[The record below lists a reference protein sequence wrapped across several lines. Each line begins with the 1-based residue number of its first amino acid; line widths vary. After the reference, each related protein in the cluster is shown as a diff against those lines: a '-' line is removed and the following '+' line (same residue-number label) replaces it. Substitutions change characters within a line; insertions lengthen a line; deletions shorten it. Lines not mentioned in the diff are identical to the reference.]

1 MTIWFE
7 GYGCTANQGET
18 LEMREHA
25 NQLGHELATDS
36 TTAET
41 VVLGTCTVIES
52 TQNRMEK
59 RISELMDQGKNVIV
73 SGCMATAD
81 TKILISKFPNA
92 PLVSP
97 GDIDGLGDLIG
108 RGGCKPET
116 LASPFSAIL
125 PISSGCLGRCTYC
138 ATLKARGRVKSR
150 SVNDIFFK
158 AQYAIDSGSK
168 ELLLTSQDNGAFGAD
183 TESSLENLLNELSHL
198 DGEFRLR
205 VGMLNPMLVSGRS
218 KEMAEAWGD
227 SRTYKFMHLPIQ
239 SGSQK
244 ILNSM
249 TRDHTLGEFWE
260 VVEVFRDYYP
270 EMMIITDI
278 ITGFPGETDK
288 DHQETVKL
296 LNQLSPDLV
305 NVTRFSPRKGTP
317 ASRYKRIDGR
327 IVKKRSRELT
337 NLRKELGAKSFKRF
351 VGRQTSILTVEN
363 QRSGSTL
370 CRDDNYR
377 PIILKEELPLGE
389 FHDVKIIDSEYGFM
403 TAVLV

>member
-1 MTIWFE
+1 MSIWFE

-36 TTAET
+36 ATAET

-52 TQNRMEK
+52 TQNKMEK

-81 TKILISKFPNA
+81 TKVLNSKFPNA

-116 LASPFSAIL
+116 LESPFAAIL

-183 TESSLENLLNELSHL
+183 TDSSLENLLNELSHL
-198 DGEFRLR
+198 EGEFRLR
-205 VGMLNPMLVSGRS
+205 VGMLNPMLVAGRS
-218 KEMAEAWGD
+218 KEMAIAWGD

-244 ILNSM
+244 VLDSM
-249 TRDHTLGEFWE
+249 TRDHTLEEFWE
-260 VVEVFRDYYP
+260 VVEVFRDFYP
-270 EMMIITDI
+270 EMMIATDI
-278 ITGFPGETDK
+278 ITGFPGETDE
-288 DHQETVKL
+288 DHQETVDL

-317 ASRYKRIDGR
+317 ASRYKRVDGR

-337 NLRKELGAKSFKRF
+337 KLRKDLGAKSFIRF
-351 VGRQTSILTVEN
+351 VGKETSVLTVEN
-363 QRSGSTL
+363 QRKGSTL

-377 PIILKEELPLGE
+377 PIILKQDLPLGE
-389 FHDVKIIDSEYGFM
+389 FYDVKIIDSEYGFM
-403 TAVLV
+403 TAILV

>member
-1 MTIWFE
+1 VSIWFE

-36 TTAET
+36 ATAET

-81 TKILISKFPNA
+81 TKVLNSKFPNA

-116 LASPFSAIL
+116 LESPFAAIL

-183 TESSLENLLNELSHL
+183 TDSSLEKLLNELSHL
-198 DGEFRLR
+198 EGEFRLR

-218 KEMAEAWGD
+218 KEMAEAWSD

-244 ILNSM
+244 ILDSM
-249 TRDHTLGEFWE
+249 TRDHTIEEFWE
-260 VVEVFRDYYP
+260 VVEVFREYYP

-278 ITGFPGETDK
+278 ITGFPGETDE

-296 LNQLSPDLV
+296 LNYLSPDLV

>member
-1 MTIWFE
+1 MSIWFE

-18 LEMREHA
+18 IEMRDRA
-25 NQLGHELATDS
+25 NELGHRIASNPEI
-36 TTAET
+36 AET
-41 VVLGTCTVIES
+41 IVLGTCTVLES
-52 TQNRMEK
+52 TQNKMEK

-81 TKILISKFPNA
+81 SKVLGEKFPEA
-92 PLVSP
+92 PLISP
-97 GDIDGLGDLIG
+97 GDLEGLGDLIG
-108 RGGCKPET
+108 RGGCKPEKFDSP
-116 LASPFSAIL
+116 LAAIL

-138 ATLKARGRVKSR
+138 ATVRARGRVTSR

-168 ELLLTSQDNGAFGAD
+168 EILLTSQDNGAFGAD
-183 TESSLENLLNELSHL
+183 SNSSLEFLLRELSHL
-198 DGEFRLR
+198 EGDFRLR

-218 KEMAEAWGD
+218 EAMAEAWAD
-227 SRTYKFMHLPIQ
+227 SRIYKFMHLPIQ

-244 ILNSM
+244 ILDSM
-249 TRDHTLGEFWE
+249 VRDHTLDEFWE
-260 VVEVFRDYYP
+260 VVNVFRKYYP

-278 ITGFPGETDK
+278 ITGFPGETDQ
-288 DHQETVKL
+288 DHQDTVDL
-296 LNQLSPDLV
+296 LNALSPDLV

-317 ASRYKRIDGR
+317 ASKYKRVNGR

-337 NLRKELGAKSFKRF
+337 SLRKKLGAKSFKRF
-351 VGRQTSILTVEN
+351 VGKQISILTVEN
-363 QRSGSTL
+363 QKKGSTL

-377 PIILKEELPLGE
+377 PVILKKELPLGE
-389 FHDVKIIDSEYGFM
+389 FHDVRITDSEYGFM

>member
-1 MTIWFE
+1 MSIWFE

-18 LEMREHA
+18 IEMRDRA
-25 NQLGHELATDS
+25 NELGHRIASNPEI
-36 TTAET
+36 AET
-41 VVLGTCTVIES
+41 IVLGTCTVLES
-52 TQNRMEK
+52 TQNKMEK

-81 TKILISKFPNA
+81 AKVLGEKFPEA

-97 GDIDGLGDLIG
+97 GDLEGLGDLIG
-108 RGGCKPET
+108 RGGCKPEKFDSP
-116 LASPFSAIL
+116 LAAIL

-138 ATLKARGRVKSR
+138 ATVRARGRVTSR

-168 ELLLTSQDNGAFGAD
+168 EILLTSQDNGAFGAD
-183 TESSLENLLNELSHL
+183 SNSSLEFLLRELSHL
-198 DGEFRLR
+198 EGDFRLR

-218 KEMAEAWGD
+218 EAMAEAWAD
-227 SRTYKFMHLPIQ
+227 SRIYKFMHLPIQ

-244 ILNSM
+244 ILDSM
-249 TRDHTLGEFWE
+249 VRDHTLDEFWE
-260 VVEVFRDYYP
+260 VVNVFRKHYP

-278 ITGFPGETDK
+278 ITGFPGETDQ
-288 DHQETVKL
+288 DHEDTVDL
-296 LNQLSPDLV
+296 LNALSPDLV

-317 ASRYKRIDGR
+317 ASKYKRVNGR

-337 NLRKELGAKSFKRF
+337 SLRKKLGAKSFKRF
-351 VGRQTSILTVEN
+351 VGKQISILTVEN
-363 QRSGSTL
+363 QKKGSTL

-377 PIILKEELPLGE
+377 PVILKKELPLGE
-389 FHDVKIIDSEYGFM
+389 FYDVRITDSEYGFM

>member
-1 MTIWFE
+1 MSIWFE

-18 LEMREHA
+18 LEMRDHA
-25 NQLGHELATDS
+25 NQLGHELASSSDS
-36 TTAET
+36 AKT

-52 TQNRMEK
+52 TQNKMEK
-59 RISELMDQGKNVIV
+59 RISELMDQGKKVIV

-81 TKILISKFPNA
+81 TKILGEKFPEA

-97 GDIDGLGDLIG
+97 GDVGGLGDLIG

-116 LASPFSAIL
+116 LDSPLAAIL

-138 ATLKARGRVKSR
+138 ATLRARGRVTSR

-183 TESSLENLLNELSHL
+183 SDSSLELLLGELSHL
-198 DGEFRLR
+198 EGDFRLR

-218 KEMAEAWGD
+218 EAMAKAWGD
-227 SRTYKFMHLPIQ
+227 SRVYKFMHLPIQ

-244 ILNSM
+244 ILDSM
-249 TRDHTLGEFWE
+249 VRDHTLEEFWE
-260 VVEVFRDYYP
+260 VVDVFRKYYP

-278 ITGFPGETDK
+278 ITGFPGETDA
-288 DHQETVKL
+288 DHQDTVDL
-296 LNQLSPDLV
+296 LNRLSPDLV

-317 ASRYKRIDGR
+317 ASRYKRVHGR

-337 NLRKELGAKSFKRF
+337 SLRKELGAKSFKRF

-363 QRSGSTL
+363 QKKGSTL

-377 PIILKEELPLGE
+377 PIILKQELPIGE
-389 FHDVKIIDSEYGFM
+389 FYDVTITDSKYGFM

>member
-1 MTIWFE
+1 MSIWFE

-18 LEMREHA
+18 LEMRDHA
-25 NQLGHELATDS
+25 NQLGHELASSSDS
-36 TTAET
+36 AKT

-52 TQNRMEK
+52 TQNKMEK
-59 RISELMDQGKNVIV
+59 RISELMDQGKKVIV

-81 TKILISKFPNA
+81 TKTLGEKFPEA

-97 GDIDGLGDLIG
+97 GDVGGLGDLIG

-116 LASPFSAIL
+116 LDSPLAAIL

-138 ATLKARGRVKSR
+138 ATLRARGRVTSR

-183 TESSLENLLNELSHL
+183 SDSSLELLLGELSHL
-198 DGEFRLR
+198 EGNFRLR

-218 KEMAEAWGD
+218 EAMAKAWGD
-227 SRTYKFMHLPIQ
+227 SRVYKFMHLPIQ

-244 ILNSM
+244 ILDSM
-249 TRDHTLGEFWE
+249 VRDHTLEEFWE
-260 VVEVFRDYYP
+260 VVDVFRKYYP

-278 ITGFPGETDK
+278 ITGFPGETDA
-288 DHQETVKL
+288 DHQDTVDL
-296 LNQLSPDLV
+296 LNRLSPDLV

-317 ASRYKRIDGR
+317 ASRYKRVHGR
-327 IVKKRSRELT
+327 IVKRRSRELT
-337 NLRKELGAKSFKRF
+337 SLRKELGAKSFKRF

-363 QRSGSTL
+363 QKKGSTL

-377 PIILKEELPLGE
+377 PIILKQELPIGE
-389 FHDVKIIDSEYGFM
+389 FYDVTITDSKYGFM

>member
-1 MTIWFE
+1 MSIWFE

-36 TTAET
+36 ATAET

-81 TKILISKFPNA
+81 TKALNSKFPNA

-116 LASPFSAIL
+116 LESPFSAIL

-183 TESSLENLLNELSHL
+183 TDSSLENLLNELSHL
-198 DGEFRLR
+198 DGKFRLR
-205 VGMLNPMLVSGRS
+205 VGMLNPMLVAGRS
-218 KEMAEAWGD
+218 KEMAKAWRD

-244 ILNSM
+244 ILDSM
-249 TRDHTLGEFWE
+249 TRDHTLEEFWE

-278 ITGFPGETDK
+278 ITGFPGETDE
-288 DHQETVKL
+288 DHKETVDL
-296 LNQLSPDLV
+296 LNKLSPDLV

-317 ASRYKRIDGR
+317 ASRYKRVDGR
-327 IVKKRSRELT
+327 VVKKRSRELT

-351 VGRQTSILTVEN
+351 VGRETSVLTVEN
-363 QRSGSTL
+363 KRKGSTL

-377 PIILKEELPLGE
+377 PIILKQDLPLGE
-389 FHDVKIIDSEYGFM
+389 FYDVKIIDSEYGFM
-403 TAVLV
+403 TAEQV

>member
-1 MTIWFE
+1 MSIWFE

-18 LEMREHA
+18 LEMRDHA
-25 NQLGHELATDS
+25 NQLGHELASSSDS
-36 TTAET
+36 AKT

-52 TQNRMEK
+52 TQNKMEK
-59 RISELMDQGKNVIV
+59 RISELMDQGKKVIV

-81 TKILISKFPNA
+81 TKILGEKFPEA

-97 GDIDGLGDLIG
+97 GDVGGLGDLIG

-116 LASPFSAIL
+116 LDSPLAAIL

-138 ATLKARGRVKSR
+138 ATLRARGRVTSR

-183 TESSLENLLNELSHL
+183 SDSSLELLLGELSHL
-198 DGEFRLR
+198 EGDFRLR

-218 KEMAEAWGD
+218 EAMAKAWGD
-227 SRTYKFMHLPIQ
+227 SRVYKFMHLPIQ

-244 ILNSM
+244 ILDSM
-249 TRDHTLGEFWE
+249 VRDHTLEEFWE
-260 VVEVFRDYYP
+260 VVDVFRKYYP

-278 ITGFPGETDK
+278 ITGFPGETDA
-288 DHQETVKL
+288 DHQDTVDL
-296 LNQLSPDLV
+296 LNRLSPDLV

-317 ASRYKRIDGR
+317 ASRYKRVHGR

-337 NLRKELGAKSFKRF
+337 SLRKALGAKSFKRF

-363 QRSGSTL
+363 QKKGSTL

-377 PIILKEELPLGE
+377 PIILKQELPIGE
-389 FHDVKIIDSEYGFM
+389 FYDVTITDSKYGFM

>member
-1 MTIWFE
+1 MSIWFE

-18 LEMREHA
+18 IEMRDRA
-25 NQLGHELATDS
+25 NELGHRIASNPEI
-36 TTAET
+36 AET
-41 VVLGTCTVIES
+41 IVLGTCTVLES
-52 TQNRMEK
+52 TQNKMEK
-59 RISELMDQGKNVIV
+59 RISELMDQGKNIIV

-81 TKILISKFPNA
+81 AKVLGEKFPEA

-97 GDIDGLGDLIG
+97 GDLEGLEDLIG
-108 RGGCKPET
+108 RGGCKPEKFDSP
-116 LASPFSAIL
+116 LAAIL

-138 ATLKARGRVKSR
+138 ATVRARGRVTSR

-168 ELLLTSQDNGAFGAD
+168 EILLTSQDNGAFGAD
-183 TESSLENLLNELSHL
+183 SNSSLEFLLRELSHL
-198 DGEFRLR
+198 EGDFRLR

-218 KEMAEAWGD
+218 EAMAEAWAD
-227 SRTYKFMHLPIQ
+227 SRIYKFMHLPIQ

-244 ILNSM
+244 ILDSM
-249 TRDHTLGEFWE
+249 VRDHTLDEFWE
-260 VVEVFRDYYP
+260 VVNVFRKHYP

-278 ITGFPGETDK
+278 ITGFPGETDQ
-288 DHQETVKL
+288 DHQDTVDL
-296 LNQLSPDLV
+296 LNALSPDLV

-317 ASRYKRIDGR
+317 ASKYKRVNGR

-337 NLRKELGAKSFKRF
+337 SLRKKLGAKSFKRF
-351 VGRQTSILTVEN
+351 VGKQISILTVEN
-363 QRSGSTL
+363 QKKGSTF

-377 PIILKEELPLGE
+377 PVILKKELPLGE
-389 FHDVKIIDSEYGFM
+389 FYDVRITDSEYGFM

>member
-1 MTIWFE
+1 VSIWFE

-18 LEMREHA
+18 IEMRDRA
-25 NQLGHELATDS
+25 NELGHRIASNPEI
-36 TTAET
+36 AET
-41 VVLGTCTVIES
+41 IVLGTCTVLES
-52 TQNRMEK
+52 TQNKMEK

-81 TKILISKFPNA
+81 AKVLGEKFPEA

-97 GDIDGLGDLIG
+97 GDLEGLGDLIG
-108 RGGCKPET
+108 RGGCKPEKFDSP
-116 LASPFSAIL
+116 LAAIL

-138 ATLKARGRVKSR
+138 ATVRARGRVTSR

-168 ELLLTSQDNGAFGAD
+168 EILLTSQDNGAFGAD
-183 TESSLENLLNELSHL
+183 SNSSLEFLLRELSHL
-198 DGEFRLR
+198 EGDFRLR

-218 KEMAEAWGD
+218 EAMAEAWAD
-227 SRTYKFMHLPIQ
+227 SRIYKFMHLPIQ

-244 ILNSM
+244 ILDSM
-249 TRDHTLGEFWE
+249 VRDHTLDEFWE
-260 VVEVFRDYYP
+260 VVNVFRKHYP

-278 ITGFPGETDK
+278 ITGFPGETDQ
-288 DHQETVKL
+288 DHQDTVDL
-296 LNQLSPDLV
+296 LNALSPDLV

-317 ASRYKRIDGR
+317 ASKYKRVNGR

-337 NLRKELGAKSFKRF
+337 SLRKKLGAKSFKRF
-351 VGRQTSILTVEN
+351 VGKQISILTVEN
-363 QRSGSTL
+363 QKKGSTL

-377 PIILKEELPLGE
+377 PVILKKELPLGE
-389 FHDVKIIDSEYGFM
+389 FYDVRITDSEYGFM

>member
-1 MTIWFE
+1 VSIWFE

-18 LEMREHA
+18 LEMRDHA
-25 NQLGHELATDS
+25 NQLGHELASSSDS
-36 TTAET
+36 AKT

-52 TQNRMEK
+52 TQNKMEK
-59 RISELMDQGKNVIV
+59 RISELMDQGKKVIV

-81 TKILISKFPNA
+81 TKILGEKFPEA

-97 GDIDGLGDLIG
+97 GDVGGLGDLIG

-116 LASPFSAIL
+116 LDSPLAAIL

-138 ATLKARGRVKSR
+138 ATLRARGRVTSR

-183 TESSLENLLNELSHL
+183 SDSSLELLLGELSHL
-198 DGEFRLR
+198 EGDFRLR

-218 KEMAEAWGD
+218 EAMAKAWGD
-227 SRTYKFMHLPIQ
+227 SRVYKFMHLPIQ

-244 ILNSM
+244 ILDSM
-249 TRDHTLGEFWE
+249 VRDHTLEEFWE
-260 VVEVFRDYYP
+260 VVDVFRKYYP

-278 ITGFPGETDK
+278 ITGFPGETDA
-288 DHQETVKL
+288 DHQDTVDL
-296 LNQLSPDLV
+296 LNRLSPDLV

-317 ASRYKRIDGR
+317 ASRYKRVHGR

-337 NLRKELGAKSFKRF
+337 SLRKELGAKSFKRF

-363 QRSGSTL
+363 QKKGSTL

-377 PIILKEELPLGE
+377 PIILKQELPIGE
-389 FHDVKIIDSEYGFM
+389 FYDVTITDSKYGFM

>member
-1 MTIWFE
+1 MSIWFE

-36 TTAET
+36 ATAET

-81 TKILISKFPNA
+81 TKVLNSKFPNA

-116 LASPFSAIL
+116 LESPFAAIL

-183 TESSLENLLNELSHL
+183 TDSSLENLLTELSHL

-205 VGMLNPMLVSGRS
+205 VGMLNPMLVAGRS
-218 KEMAEAWGD
+218 KEMAIAWGD

-244 ILNSM
+244 VLDSM
-249 TRDHTLGEFWE
+249 TRDHTLEEFWE
-260 VVEVFRDYYP
+260 VVEVFRDFYP
-270 EMMIITDI
+270 EMMIVTDI
-278 ITGFPGETDK
+278 ITGFPGETDE
-288 DHQETVKL
+288 DHQETVDL

-317 ASRYKRIDGR
+317 ASRYKRVDGR

-337 NLRKELGAKSFKRF
+337 KLRKDLGAKSFIRF
-351 VGRQTSILTVEN
+351 VGKETSVLTVEN
-363 QRSGSTL
+363 QRKGSTL

-377 PIILKEELPLGE
+377 PIILKQELPLGE
-389 FHDVKIIDSEYGFM
+389 FHNVKIIDSEYGFM
-403 TAVLV
+403 TAILL

>member
-1 MTIWFE
+1 MSIWFE

-81 TKILISKFPNA
+81 TKVLNSKFPNA

-116 LASPFSAIL
+116 LESPFAAIL

-150 SVNDIFFK
+150 LVNDIFFK

-183 TESSLENLLNELSHL
+183 TDSSLENLLNVLSHL

-205 VGMLNPMLVSGRS
+205 VGMLNPMLVAGRS
-218 KEMAEAWGD
+218 KEMAKAWGD

-244 ILNSM
+244 ILDSM
-249 TRDHTLGEFWE
+249 TRDHTLEEFWE
-260 VVEVFRDYYP
+260 VVEVFRNYYP

-278 ITGFPGETDK
+278 ITGFPGETDD
-288 DHQETVKL
+288 DHQETVDL

-305 NVTRFSPRKGTP
+305 NITRFSPRKGTP
-317 ASRYKRIDGR
+317 ASRYKRVDGR

-337 NLRKELGAKSFKRF
+337 NLRKDLGAKSFKRF
-351 VGRQTSILTVEN
+351 VGRETSVLTVEN
-363 QRSGSTL
+363 KRKGSTL

-377 PIILKEELPLGE
+377 PIILKQELPLGE
-389 FHDVKIIDSEYGFM
+389 FYDVKIIDSEYGFM

>member
-1 MTIWFE
+1 MSIWFE

-18 LEMREHA
+18 IEMRDRA
-25 NQLGHELATDS
+25 NELGHRIASNPEI
-36 TTAET
+36 AET
-41 VVLGTCTVIES
+41 IVLGTCTVLES
-52 TQNRMEK
+52 TQNKMEK

-81 TKILISKFPNA
+81 AKVLGEKFPEA
-92 PLVSP
+92 PLASP
-97 GDIDGLGDLIG
+97 GDLEGLGDLIG
-108 RGGCKPET
+108 RGGCKPEKFDSP
-116 LASPFSAIL
+116 LAAIL

-138 ATLKARGRVKSR
+138 ATVRARGRVTSR

-168 ELLLTSQDNGAFGAD
+168 EILLTSQDNGAFGAD
-183 TESSLENLLNELSHL
+183 SNSSLEFLLRELSHL
-198 DGEFRLR
+198 EGDFRLR

-218 KEMAEAWGD
+218 EAMAEAWAD
-227 SRTYKFMHLPIQ
+227 SRIYKFMHLPIQ

-244 ILNSM
+244 ILDSM
-249 TRDHTLGEFWE
+249 VRDHTLDEFWE
-260 VVEVFRDYYP
+260 VVNVFRKHYP

-278 ITGFPGETDK
+278 ITGFPGETDQ
-288 DHQETVKL
+288 DHQDTVDL
-296 LNQLSPDLV
+296 LNALSPDLV

-317 ASRYKRIDGR
+317 ASKYKRVNGR

-337 NLRKELGAKSFKRF
+337 SLRKKLGAKSFKRF
-351 VGRQTSILTVEN
+351 VGKQISILTVEN
-363 QRSGSTL
+363 QKKGSTL

-377 PIILKEELPLGE
+377 PVILKKELPLGE
-389 FHDVKIIDSEYGFM
+389 FYDVRITDSEYGFM

>member
-1 MTIWFE
+1 VSIWFE

-18 LEMREHA
+18 IEMRDRA
-25 NQLGHELATDS
+25 NELGHSIASNPEI
-36 TTAET
+36 AET
-41 VVLGTCTVIES
+41 IVLGTCTVLES
-52 TQNRMEK
+52 TQNKMEK

-81 TKILISKFPNA
+81 SKVLGEKFPEA

-97 GDIDGLGDLIG
+97 GDLEGLGDLIG
-108 RGGCKPET
+108 RGGCKPEKFDSP
-116 LASPFSAIL
+116 LAAIL

-138 ATLKARGRVKSR
+138 ATVRARGRVTSR

-168 ELLLTSQDNGAFGAD
+168 EILLTSQDNGAFGAD
-183 TESSLENLLNELSHL
+183 SNSSLEFLLRELSHL
-198 DGEFRLR
+198 EGDFRLR

-218 KEMAEAWGD
+218 EAMAEAWAD
-227 SRTYKFMHLPIQ
+227 SRIYKFMHLPIQ

-244 ILNSM
+244 ILDSM
-249 TRDHTLGEFWE
+249 VRDHTLDEFWE
-260 VVEVFRDYYP
+260 VVNVFRKHYP

-278 ITGFPGETDK
+278 ITGFPGETDQ
-288 DHQETVKL
+288 DHQDTVDL
-296 LNQLSPDLV
+296 LNALSPDLV

-317 ASRYKRIDGR
+317 ASKYKRVNGR

-337 NLRKELGAKSFKRF
+337 SLRKKLGAKSFKRF
-351 VGRQTSILTVEN
+351 VGKQISILTVEN
-363 QRSGSTL
+363 QKKGSTL

-377 PIILKEELPLGE
+377 PVILKKELPLGE
-389 FHDVKIIDSEYGFM
+389 FHDVRITDSEYGFM

>member
-1 MTIWFE
+1 M
-7 GYGCTANQGET
+7 
-18 LEMREHA
+18 
-25 NQLGHELATDS
+25 
-36 TTAET
+36 AET
-41 VVLGTCTVIES
+41 IVLGTCTVLES
-52 TQNRMEK
+52 TQNKMEK

-81 TKILISKFPNA
+81 AKVLGEKFPEA

-97 GDIDGLGDLIG
+97 GDLDGLGDLIG
-108 RGGCKPET
+108 RGGCKPEKFDSP
-116 LASPFSAIL
+116 LAAIL

-138 ATLKARGRVKSR
+138 ATVRARGRVTSR

-168 ELLLTSQDNGAFGAD
+168 EILLTSQDNGAFGAD
-183 TESSLENLLNELSHL
+183 SNSSLEFLLRELSHL
-198 DGEFRLR
+198 DGDFRLR

-218 KEMAEAWGD
+218 EAMAKAWAD
-227 SRTYKFMHLPIQ
+227 SRIYKFMHLPIQ

-244 ILNSM
+244 ILDSM
-249 TRDHTLGEFWE
+249 VRDHTLEEFWE
-260 VVEVFRDYYP
+260 VVDVFRKHYP

-278 ITGFPGETDK
+278 ITGFPEETDE
-288 DHQETVKL
+288 DHQDTVDL
-296 LNQLSPDLV
+296 LNALSPDLV

-317 ASRYKRIDGR
+317 ASKYRRVNGR

-363 QRSGSTL
+363 QKKGSTL

-377 PIILKEELPLGE
+377 PIILKKELPIGE
-389 FHDVKIIDSEYGFM
+389 FYDVKITDSEYGFM

>member
-81 TKILISKFPNA
+81 TKILNSKFPNA

-116 LASPFSAIL
+116 LATPFSAIL

>member
-116 LASPFSAIL
+116 LATPFSAIL

-278 ITGFPGETDK
+278 ITGFPGETDE

-389 FHDVKIIDSEYGFM
+389 FHDVKIIDYAYGFM

>member
-1 MTIWFE
+1 MSIWFE

-18 LEMREHA
+18 LEMRDHA

-36 TTAET
+36 STAET

-52 TQNRMEK
+52 TQNKMEK

-81 TKILISKFPNA
+81 TKVLNSKFPNA

-116 LASPFSAIL
+116 LESPFAAIL

-183 TESSLENLLNELSHL
+183 TDSSLENLLTELSHL

-205 VGMLNPMLVSGRS
+205 VGMLNPMLVAGRS
-218 KEMAEAWGD
+218 KEMAIAWGD

-244 ILNSM
+244 ILDSM
-249 TRDHTLGEFWE
+249 TRDHTLEEFWE
-260 VVEVFRDYYP
+260 VVEVFRDFYP
-270 EMMIITDI
+270 EMMIATDI
-278 ITGFPGETDK
+278 ITGFPGETDE
-288 DHQETVKL
+288 DHQETVDL

-317 ASRYKRIDGR
+317 ASRYKRVDGR

-337 NLRKELGAKSFKRF
+337 KLRKDLGAKSFIRF
-351 VGRQTSILTVEN
+351 VGKETSVLTVEN
-363 QRSGSTL
+363 QRKGSTL

-377 PIILKEELPLGE
+377 PIILKQELPLGE
-389 FHDVKIIDSEYGFM
+389 FHNVKIIDSEYGFM
-403 TAVLV
+403 TAILL